1 MLDGWMDGWEA
12 RLLTLQTRWVTK
24 LAKFSK
30 DTETFS
36 KQDLDRLCCLADR
49 HTQDLQSNEIGREGF
64 ICQSLCENGAMTD
77 QECVRRGLEEE

>member
-1 MLDGWMDGWEA
+1 MDGWEA

-36 KQDLDRLCCLADR
+36 KQDLDRLVVLQTDT
-49 HTQDLQSNEIGREGF
+49 HTRDLQSNEIGREGF

>member
-1 MLDGWMDGWEA
+1 MDGWEA

-36 KQDLDRLCCLADR
+36 KQDLDRLAV
-49 HTQDLQSNEIGREGF
+49 LQTDTHGTFNQMKLGGRVLFVKVCAKTEP
-64 ICQSLCENGAMTD
+64 
-77 QECVRRGLEEE
+77 